1 MPFIETNANFGDA
14 VTGERVFPGER
25 VFDTGLK
32 NIKTPWLT
40 RGKTRVVKEDTIVWL
55 AEQAGYDVVK
65 RDAGD
70 SRGAESVDAADV
82 GSGDGEAE
90 VGAVKAGGRKA
101 SKRRSDGPVEGE

>member
-1 MPFIETNANFGDA
+1 MPYIDANGNLGDA
-14 VTGERVFPGER
+14 ITGERVFPGDR

-32 NIKTPWLT
+32 NVKTPWLS

-70 SRGAESVDAADV
+70 SRGAEGVDAADV
-82 GSGDGEAE
+82 GSGEGEDSLGKSK
-90 VGAVKAGGRKA
+90 VGGRKA
-101 SKRRSDGPVEGE
+101 AKRRSDGPVEGE